1 MKRKALHTIPL
12 YCVRR
17 ADGTCFSVRP
27 RGVFSFIF
35 FPKGS
40 ESMAKTGLFGFG
52 YINESIFY
60 SKLSDLLGRDVTAQ
74 DKQLIHNTVQRQLED
89 GCLEYYAC
97 DGQGTVS
104 GSSSA
109 PRSAKAILA

>member
-1 MKRKALHTIPL
+1 
-12 YCVRR
+12 
-17 ADGTCFSVRP
+17 
-27 RGVFSFIF
+27 
-35 FPKGS
+35 
-40 ESMAKTGLFGFG
+40 MAKTGLFGFG

-97 DGQGTVS
+97 DG
-104 GSSSA
+104 
-109 PRSAKAILA
+109 

>member
-1 MKRKALHTIPL
+1 
-12 YCVRR
+12 
-17 ADGTCFSVRP
+17 
-27 RGVFSFIF
+27 
-35 FPKGS
+35 
-40 ESMAKTGLFGFG
+40 MAKTGLFGFG

-104 GSSSA
+104 VSSSA
-109 PRSAKAILA
+109 PRSAKAILAKSVFTLSLIHISEPTRRS